1 MARVILHCDLNGF
14 YASVECFYHPEYR
27 PFPVAVAGDPEQRHG
42 IILAKNG
49 LAKQYGIKTGE
60 AIWQAKQKCPQLIC
74 VTPHFELYAKHSR
87 LAREIYMS
95 YTDKVESFGPD
106 ECWLDLSGPAADIS
120 VGAALAD
127 EIRGRIREELGI
139 TASVGVSFNKIFAK
153 LGSDYKKP
161 DATTVISGDNFRD
174 IVWPLDTGEMIYIGR
189 ATRAKLQRY
198 GIHTLGELAQTG
210 PEVLHGLLGKPGVV
224 LWQWANGLD
233 ESPVRQYERE
243 PAIQSIGNSTT
254 APHDLA
260 TADDVKITLRLLC
273 ESVASRLRDHGFRC
287 KTVQVSLRDTSLFW
301 YERQAPL
308 FYATSDSESLYRA
321 AASLVFRHDFRQRPC
336 RSLGVRACNLVTDEV
351 TQCSLYP
358 EIVRMQQDE
367 ELERAVDRLRDRF
380 GPKIVQRGM
389 MLTDRRL
396 AAVDP
401 KGDHI
406 LHPESFF
413 R

>member
-1 MARVILHCDLNGF
+1 MASLRKTNGRAEDAASESNPLPEKIAVVLQESRWLALIALAGFLGLALWGYHRGDPGWSHAVHGGGLHNPAGRGGAWIADLLLYVFGLSAWWSVILLVSSVWRGYRRLDGLRTVDQRPMLIALAGF
-14 YASVECFYHPEYR
+14 VLLLVASSGLETLRFYTLKAELPLA
-27 PFPVAVAGDPEQRHG
+27 PGGIMGVAIGETAVRFLG
-42 IILAKNG
+42 
-49 LAKQYGIKTGE
+49 YTG
-60 AIWQAKQKCPQLIC
+60 ATMAL
-74 VTPHFELYAKHSR
+74 L
-87 LAREIYMS
+87 
-95 YTDKVESFGPD
+95 
-106 ECWLDLSGPAADIS
+106 
-120 VGAALAD
+120 AALAVGWSIFSGMSWLTAI
-127 EIRGRIREELGI
+127 ERIGTALEL
-139 TASVGVSFNKIFAK
+139 SYFGVRNLI
-153 LGSDYKKP
+153 DRIQ
-161 DATTVISGDNFRD
+161 DRR
-174 IVWPLDTGEMIYIGR
+174 IGR
-189 ATRAKLQRY
+189 
-198 GIHTLGELAQTG
+198 
-210 PEVLHGLLGKPGVV
+210 EV
-224 LWQWANGLD
+224 A
-233 ESPVRQYERE
+233 RERE
-243 PAIQSIGNSTT
+243 AVVEVEKKRVEAHEPIFIEV
-254 APHDLA
+254 PEPM
-260 TADDVKITLRLLC
+260 VP
-273 ESVASRLRDHGFRC
+273 
-287 KTVQVSLRDTSLFW
+287 VSSKVEKRIER
-301 YERQAPL
+301 ERQAPL